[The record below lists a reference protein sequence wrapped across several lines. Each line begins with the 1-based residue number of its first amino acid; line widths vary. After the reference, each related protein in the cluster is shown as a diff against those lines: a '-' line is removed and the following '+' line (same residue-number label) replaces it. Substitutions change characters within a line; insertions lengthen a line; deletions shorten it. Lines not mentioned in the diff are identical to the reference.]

1 MNEPVTDFRVLV
13 VEDDPD
19 MAAFLARLL
28 AGMAVESGE
37 VALRGKSEP
46 IRVYSIRP

>member
-19 MAAFLARLL
+19 C
-28 AGMAVESGE
+28 E

>member
-19 MAAFLARLL
+19 
-28 AGMAVESGE
+28 E